1 MEKTMNKIEESENQE
16 EEIIKE
22 NQDQELY
29 RITVNKTAER
39 VLSALV
45 DQVNDGFIGG
55 RINRAQVA
63 NWVFLRLRE
72 SINDSL
78 IKEIRMEYLDEVAIL
93 ESILRQAKESGKVP
107 TEFKALLQKQLETNE
122 PSRRKTRKILTEN
135 YINDVVSSKQEQ
147 G

>member
-1 MEKTMNKIEESENQE
+1 MDKTMNKIKEIENQE

-29 RITVNKTAER
+29 RITVNKAAER
-39 VLSALV
+39 VLTAVV

-55 RINRAQVA
+55 RVNRTQVA
-63 NWVFLRLRE
+63 NWIFLRLKD

-93 ESILRQAKESGKVP
+93 ESILRQAKECGKVP
-107 TEFKALLQKQLETNE
+107 AEFKALLQKQLETNE

-135 YINDVVSSKQEQ
+135 YINDVVSSKQEL